1 MAQPGSATVWGTG
14 GRKFKSCHPDNKEIT
29 TSFRS
34 GYFVFYLYF
43 ALFPFLCPNS
53 YHSDEIAQYLPKMC
67 VFLSGGVRRNALRVL
82 HPKSPHSEEM
92 VQYIEWRTPCGY
104 AAVWLQGSAVQGR
117 HDRPS
122 V

>member
-1 MAQPGSATVWGTG
+1 MLTSKRAI
-14 GRKFKSCHPDNKEIT
+14 FKRNLT
-29 TSFRS
+29 
-34 GYFVFYLYF
+34 
-43 ALFPFLCPNS
+43 
-53 YHSDEIAQYLPKMC
+53 
-67 VFLSGGVRRNALRVL
+67 LSLNTHCLLSEGVRRNALRVL